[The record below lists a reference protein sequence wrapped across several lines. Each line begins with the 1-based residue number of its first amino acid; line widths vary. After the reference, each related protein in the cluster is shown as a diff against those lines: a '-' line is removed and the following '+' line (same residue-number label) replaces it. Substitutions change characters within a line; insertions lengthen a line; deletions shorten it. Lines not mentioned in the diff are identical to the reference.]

1 MSCLRD
7 VHPPAQAAHTAG
19 NPAAE
24 VAALPGARHRTVPR
38 LPPTAWAGRTAPP
51 RAPRRVRAHRW
62 RVCTCTCRSALAAQ
76 GRAGPGQA
84 RGSRQAVGSRG
95 RPALGTAARHPGTR
109 QGAAGSRPAG
119 RGKAALHAWLPR
131 VGVRAWRVLGSGGG
145 EGGGG
150 GLPSL
155 GVHQHADEV
164 DDNTDDAC
172 DANANQGPGLAAP
185 GGGVVAV
192 VAIAVPGAWV
202 VPPIVYSVIAV
213 ALVNAN
219 SSHNHH
225 SDSSTKDTESYSSS

>member
-1 MSCLRD
+1 MC
-7 VHPPAQAAHTAG
+7 T
-19 NPAAE
+19 
-24 VAALPGARHRTVPR
+24 
-38 LPPTAWAGRTAPP
+38 LPPKQRTQPATQLQKWP
-51 RAPRRVRAHRW
+51 RCRVRATAPCRAYRLLLG
-62 RVCTCTCRSALAAQ
+62 RVGRLRR
-76 GRAGPGQA
+76 GPRAGCGHTGGGCVRVRVGRHWLPRVGLALGRRGVAGRRWVAGVGLRWVRLRAIRVRA
-84 RGSRQAVGSRG
+84 RGRRVVG
-95 RPALGTAARHPGTR
+95 LL
-109 QGAAGSRPAG
+109 AGVRLH
-119 RGKAALHAWLPR
+119 LHAWLPR